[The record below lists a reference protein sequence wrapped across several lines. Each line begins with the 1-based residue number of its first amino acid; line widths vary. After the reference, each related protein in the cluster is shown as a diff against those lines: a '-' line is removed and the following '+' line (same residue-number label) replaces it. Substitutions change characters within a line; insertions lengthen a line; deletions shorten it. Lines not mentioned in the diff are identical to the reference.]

1 MNDDKLQAELEVLTR
16 RRAAI
21 KEDLAKLG
29 ADMSATS
36 NVVLLMHIAILDN
49 DIRDMQKNLED
60 MGFEDFMRKA
70 WGNNDKFR

>member
-21 KEDLAKLG
+21 KEDLAKVG

>member
-1 MNDDKLQAELEVLTR
+1 MSDDNLQAELEVLAR

-29 ADMSATS
+29 AQMSAAS

-49 DIRDMQKNLED
+49 DIRDLKQNLED

-70 WGNNDKFR
+70 WGSDDKFR